1 MDAPRLPLAPIARTI
16 TPLEWV
22 VVLGAWLALDLASAG
37 PLHTELTGRGIAVTV
52 EQVRLAQ
59 LLDWGVWAA
68 LLPVVFRV
76 LDRFPLRRATWTRHL
91 PAWLAAAA
99 GFGVLHAALSV
110 PLIHAVAAV
119 FEVPADSIVVPA
131 LRLAQMARDDI
142 DNFTLAILAY
152 LPLQVLH
159 RNRAERAR
167 AGELERSLREARLH
181 SLALEL
187 QPHFLFNTLNGIAAL
202 VRSEPRAAEQ
212 MLVKLSDL
220 LRLTLDAGTGGLLP
234 LSEELRRLGLYLA
247 LQQMRHGD
255 RLAVEQAV
263 PPELGQ
269 ALVPAMLLQP
279 LAENAISHGIGA
291 RPGPGTLRLA
301 AARAD
306 GQLVLSLEDD
316 GIGVAPGG
324 PARQGIGLGNTRSRL
339 AALYP
344 GAHQFQIGPRPG
356 GGTRVEIR
364 IPWATAPAAVGA
376 IA

>member
-1 MDAPRLPLAPIARTI
+1 MAASRLPLPPIARTI

-22 VVLGAWLALDLASAG
+22 IVLGAWLALDLASAG
-37 PLHTELTGRGIAVTV
+37 PLHSELTGRGIAVSV
-52 EQVRLAQ
+52 AQVRLAQ
-59 LLDWGVWAA
+59 LLDWMVWAA
-68 LLPVVFRV
+68 LLPIIFRV
-76 LDRFPLRRATWTRHL
+76 LDRFPLRRATWYRHL
-91 PAWLAAAA
+91 PAWLAAAI
-99 GFGVLHAALSV
+99 GFGALHAALSV
-110 PLIHAVAAV
+110 PLIHAVATIFA
-119 FEVPADSIVVPA
+119 VPADAIVVPA
-131 LRLAQMARDDI
+131 LRLGQMVRDDI
-142 DNFTLAILAY
+142 DNFTIAVLAY

-159 RNRAERAR
+159 RNRAERDRAR
-167 AGELERSLREARLH
+167 ALERSLREARLH

-220 LRLTLDAGTGGLLP
+220 LRLTLDAGTDGMLP
-234 LSEELRRLGLYLA
+234 LAEELRRLGLYLA

-255 RLAVEQAV
+255 RLRVAQAV
-263 PPELGQ
+263 PPELGA

-291 RPGPGTLRLA
+291 RPGPGTLWLA

-306 GQLVLSLEDD
+306 GELVLTLEDD
-316 GIGVAPGG
+316 GVGVAAGG
-324 PARQGIGLGNTRSRL
+324 PARQGVGLGNTRSRL

-344 GAHQFQIGPRPG
+344 DRHQFHIGPRPG

-364 IPWATAPAAVGA
+364 MPWTTAPVEATA
-376 IA
+376 